1 MYLDLVLFLKSLS
14 FFTDSFLGLQT
25 SGGRGLGLSRVS
37 QQDLDMV
44 GKSLQ
49 LAVLFG
55 WHSLAQV
62 VCSWHDICLMAS
74 PVCVSAAKER
84 VGCQFWRGST
94 EEAAGGGGIVQSS
107 SLPIHFHPGPCSQDQ
122 RTAQTAKK
130 LIWECIYKDWKTNE
144 YFALN
149 EKCCQEGGKT
159 ENETTR
165 HFTLC
170 NSFLYSPRMLG

>member
-1 MYLDLVLFLKSLS
+1 MKCLDLPLTSDVIETCLFVLWRHLEYYLLHYTPSDPKDPLLSGNRLYRSRLADGKLFLYVYLGLVLFLKSLS

-62 VCSWHDICLMAS
+62 VCS
-74 PVCVSAAKER
+74 
-84 VGCQFWRGST
+84 
-94 EEAAGGGGIVQSS
+94 
-107 SLPIHFHPGPCSQDQ
+107 
-122 RTAQTAKK
+122 
-130 LIWECIYKDWKTNE
+130 
-144 YFALN
+144 
-149 EKCCQEGGKT
+149 
-159 ENETTR
+159 
-165 HFTLC
+165 
-170 NSFLYSPRMLG
+170 